1 MRQVRAEGKHG
12 GIKQKKSW
20 KKENGP
26 DEREEEEEEDRGGR
40 DTCGCVDEEEK
51 EEKQEEEEEGL
62 FTLRLC
68 ADLAYTHIHAQCR
81 QQILI
86 TPY

>member
-1 MRQVRAEGKHG
+1 MRQVRAEEKRWRT
-12 GIKQKKSW
+12 KAEEAL
-20 KKENGP
+20 KKENSP
-26 DEREEEEEEDRGGR
+26 NEHEEEDRGGR
-40 DTCGCVDEEEK
+40 DTCGCADEEEK

-68 ADLAYTHIHAQCR
+68 ADLAYTHMHAQCR